1 MRYKNII
8 FDLDGVLVFTDEYH
22 YLAWKT
28 IADCLGIPFDKMV
41 NNRLRG
47 VSRMESLEIILSY
60 SDKQFSDAEIEAMA
74 EEKNEIYKAYLENL
88 SPQSVSA
95 DTIKVLDTLQA
106 MGVGLAIGSS
116 SKNAE
121 FILQKTGIARYFKAI
136 ASGNRITK
144 TKPDPEVF
152 LLAAKLLGADPKDCL
167 VVEDAHAGAEAAY
180 RGGFDC
186 AGMGDAYTSELA
198 TYQIEKIGELSD
210 IAKQGRD

>member
-1 MRYKNII
+1 MRYKHVI

-22 YLAWKT
+22 YKAWKT
-28 IADCLGIPFDKMV
+28 IADRLEIPFDETV

-60 SDKQFSDAEIEAMA
+60 SGKQFSDTEKEAMA
-74 EEKNEIYKAYLENL
+74 AEKNKIYKDYLENL
-88 SPQSVSA
+88 SPQSVSG
-95 DTIKVLDTLQA
+95 DTIKMLDALQA

-121 FILQKTGIARYFKAI
+121 FILQKTGIAHYFKAV
-136 ASGNRITK
+136 ASGNNITK

-152 LLAAKLLGADPKDCL
+152 LLAADLLGAEPEDCL
-167 VVEDAHAGAEAAY
+167 VVEDAHAGAEAAH

-186 AGMGDAYTSELA
+186 AGMGDAYTSELV
-198 TYQIEKIGELSD
+198 TYRIKEIGEISD